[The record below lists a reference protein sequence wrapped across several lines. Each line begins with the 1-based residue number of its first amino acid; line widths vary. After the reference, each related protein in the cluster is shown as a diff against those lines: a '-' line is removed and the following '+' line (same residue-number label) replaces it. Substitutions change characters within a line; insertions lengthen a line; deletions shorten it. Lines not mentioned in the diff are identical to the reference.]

1 MLDSVLNKKDSLER
15 CIQQIHRYYTLPSD
29 KPFAEDFMKQ
39 DAISVNLQRAAQLC
53 IDLANITIRRGKLGL
68 PKDSSDSFSLLVEA
82 GIIDKTMGL
91 HLKGMVGFRNV
102 LVHEYTKL
110 DLSIMVDVIENHLDE
125 LIAFAQLIL
134 LQFKDDDA

>member
-1 MLDSVLNKKDSLER
+1 MLDSVLNKKDRLER
-15 CIQQIHRYYTLPSD
+15 CTQQIRRYYALPAD

-53 IDLANITIRRGKLGL
+53 IDLANITIRWEKLGL
-68 PKDSSDSFSLLVEA
+68 PKDSSDSFNLLVEA
-82 GIIDKTMGL
+82 DIIDKMMGL

-110 DLSIMVDVIENHLDE
+110 DLNIMVDVIENHLDE

-134 LQFKDDDA
+134 LQFKDDNI

>member
-68 PKDSSDSFSLLVEA
+68 PKDSSDSFNLLVEA
-82 GIIDKTMGL
+82 NIIDKMMGL
-91 HLKGMVGFRNV
+91 HLKGMVGNV

-125 LIAFAQLIL
+125 LIDFAQLII
-134 LQFKDDDA
+134 LQFKDNNI

>member
-1 MLDSVLNKKDSLER
+1 
-15 CIQQIHRYYTLPSD
+15 
-29 KPFAEDFMKQ
+29 
-39 DAISVNLQRAAQLC
+39 
-53 IDLANITIRRGKLGL
+53 
-68 PKDSSDSFSLLVEA
+68 
-82 GIIDKTMGL
+82 
-91 HLKGMVGFRNV
+91 V